1 MGGQFG
7 QFNGQMFGTHSI
19 TSGAVDCTG
28 FAGTAV
34 VAVVAQELGLVGACS
49 EFVRP
54 RAEVEQATDL
64 RVVDF
69 HKICRTECH
78 LGVVV
83 RN

>member
-1 MGGQFG
+1 
-7 QFNGQMFGTHSI
+7 MFGTHSI

-34 VAVVAQELGLVGACS
+34 VAAVVGQELALEGAYS

-54 RAEVEQATDL
+54 LAEVERVTGLQ
-64 RVVDF
+64 VVDF
-69 HKICRTECH
+69 HKICRIECH
-78 LGVVV
+78 LDVVV

>member
-1 MGGQFG
+1 
-7 QFNGQMFGTHSI
+7 MFGTHSI

-34 VAVVAQELGLVGACS
+34 VAVVALELGLVGACS

-64 RVVDF
+64 QVVDF
-69 HKICRTECH
+69 HKICRIECH

>member
-1 MGGQFG
+1 
-7 QFNGQMFGTHSI
+7 MFGTHSI

-28 FAGTAV
+28 FAGTVA
-34 VAVVAQELGLVGACS
+34 VAVVGQELALVGACS

-54 RAEVEQATDL
+54 LAEVEQATGL
-64 RVVDF
+64 QVVDF

>member
-1 MGGQFG
+1 ML
-7 QFNGQMFGTHSI
+7 GTHSI

-28 FAGTAV
+28 FAGTAVVAV

-69 HKICRTECH
+69 HKICRIECH